1 MIKILNKDTI
11 ESILV
16 DCHLLTILL
25 DNYQMFD
32 WGISWKD
39 FLNQIQKEVN
49 VKIEQWKQEEIFE
62 EE

>member
-1 MIKILNKDTI
+1 MSKILNKDTI
-11 ESILV
+11 ESILA

-25 DNYQMFD
+25 DNYLMFD

>member
-16 DCHLLTILL
+16 DCHLFTILL
-25 DNYQMFD
+25 DNYLMFD